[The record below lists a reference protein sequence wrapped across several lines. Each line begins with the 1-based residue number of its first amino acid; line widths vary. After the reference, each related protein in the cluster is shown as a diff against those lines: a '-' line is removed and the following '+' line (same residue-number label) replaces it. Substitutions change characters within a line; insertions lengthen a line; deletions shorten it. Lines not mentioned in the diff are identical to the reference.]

1 MNDIVLVALISS
13 GASVLVVIIATL
25 WQNRKLDTI
34 HVLVNSQLQKA
45 LDRISELEASIRE
58 LRSKGP
64 KSI

>member
-13 GASVLVVIIATL
+13 GASVFVVIIATL

-34 HVLVNSQLQKA
+34 RVLVNSQLQKA